1 MTITVAHWDRVFAAG
16 EGFRRVTPAE
26 LRLLAQHVRPEPGQR
41 AMDVG
46 CGLGAYAAELTGLGY
61 RTLAVDWAEASV
73 AAVRDR
79 YAGLLPGLT
88 ARRLDFEDDQ
98 AVVNTVPA
106 GEFALVTKRLVFA
119 FMSDKTAA
127 AQRVRRLLAPDG
139 AWVVTTPLAEQLA
152 AERAHIGLTR
162 ADVGA
167 LVEGWSSGCWYD
179 LESGGLRCFV
189 LRP

>member
-16 EGFRRVTPAE
+16 EGRRVTPAE
-26 LRLLAQHVRPEPGQR
+26 LRFLAQHVRPEPGQR

-88 ARRLDFEDDQ
+88 ARHLDFEDDQ
-98 AVVNTVPA
+98 TVVNTVPA
-106 GEFALVTKRLVFA
+106 GEFALVTMRLVFA
-119 FMSDKTAA
+119 FMSDRTAA

-162 ADVGA
+162 ADLGA
-167 LVEGWSSGCWYD
+167 LVEGWSSGCWCD